1 MGKANGRRK
10 GVVSISSHSNY
21 LSVRVS
27 PIHLFIVLV
36 LEQSTSERVGDVR
49 AFVSNSSLEK
59 FTAVKK
65 NSFSVCWCVHTGIN
79 SNSNSI
85 TCVRLL
91 SPQGS
96 TVSVG

>member
-1 MGKANGRRK
+1 MGERTKAK
-10 GVVSISSHSNY
+10 GSCSISSHSNY

-36 LEQSTSERVGDVR
+36 LEQSTSERVGDVSQG
-49 AFVSNSSLEK
+49 VSNSSLEK
-59 FTAVKK
+59 FTAVK

-79 SNSNSI
+79 SNSI

-91 SPQGS
+91 FSPQGS